1 MKSPAFV
8 SSLFALF
15 SLPLWV
21 RETVTLDVPVA
32 TCAAC
37 PITVKT
43 ALNRVEGVRQ
53 VDVSFERREARV
65 TFEDTQTSVATLI
78 EATANAGYPS
88 TSNKARRIRSTRL

>member
-1 MKSPAFV
+1 MKKSLSV
-8 SSLFALF
+8 SFMFALF
-15 SLPLWV
+15 SLPLWGA
-21 RETVTLDVPVA
+21 EQTVTLDVPGM

-53 VDVSFERREARV
+53 VDISFEQHEARV
-65 TFEDTQTSVATLI
+65 TFEDTQTSVTALT

-88 TSNKARRIRSTRL
+88 SLKQGSMDQE

>member
-1 MKSPAFV
+1 MKKFLLV

-15 SLPLWV
+15 SLPLWGA
-21 RETVTLDVPVA
+21 EQTVTLDVPGM

-43 ALNRVEGVRQ
+43 ALKRVEGVRE
-53 VDVSFERREARV
+53 VDVSFLQREARV
-65 TFEDTQTSVATLI
+65 TFEDTQTTVTRLT

-88 TSNKARRIRSTRL
+88 SLKQGSMEQE